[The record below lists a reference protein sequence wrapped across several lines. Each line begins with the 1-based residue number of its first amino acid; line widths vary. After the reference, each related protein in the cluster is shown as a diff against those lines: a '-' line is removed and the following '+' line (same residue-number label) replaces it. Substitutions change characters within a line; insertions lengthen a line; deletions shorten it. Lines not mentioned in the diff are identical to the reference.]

1 MKHLTIL
8 LLTLLV
14 SGGLWADD
22 EVALNCS
29 WEKEERLQSDKWVE
43 ESFAGND
50 FVLLINKNSLK
61 VSGDD
66 TYMEWRDLQAIYK
79 TRIVPDD
86 LYFWGFCT
94 NAYIDYSLIDC
105 SLINSVSEGNAY
117 QWTLDRK
124 SLHIKRKQWN
134 KSPFINQAKMSSQN
148 YGQCS
153 LGDME
158 KIKDMQKEF
167 LDKNKD
173 WIKI

>member
-1 MKHLTIL
+1 MKALTI

-29 WEKEERLQSDKWVE
+29 WEKEERLKSDKWAE
-43 ESFAGND
+43 EPFFVGND
-50 FVLLINKNSLK
+50 FVLLIDKNSLK

-66 TYMEWRDLQAIYK
+66 TYMEWRDLQALYK
-79 TRIVPDD
+79 TRLVPDD
-86 LYFWGFCT
+86 LYSWGFCT
-94 NAYIDYSLIDC
+94 NAYVDYSMIDC
-105 SLINSVSEGNAY
+105 SLINSVSEGNAF

-124 SLHIKRKQWN
+124 SLNIKSIQWL
-134 KSPFINQAKMSSQN
+134 KSPFNNQAKRFIQN
-148 YGQCS
+148 YGKCK
-153 LGDME
+153 LGDIE

>member
-1 MKHLTIL
+1 MKKLILMSGIL
-8 LLTLLV
+8 LST
-14 SGGLWADD
+14 SLWADD

-29 WEKEERLQSDKWVE
+29 WEKEERLKSDKWVE

-50 FVLLINKNSLK
+50 FVLLIDKNSLK
-61 VSGDD
+61 VSGND
-66 TYMEWRDLQAIYK
+66 TYMEWRDLQALYK
-79 TRIVPDD
+79 TRLVPDD

-94 NAYIDYSLIDC
+94 NAYVDYSMIDC

-124 SLHIKRKQWN
+124 SLNIKRIQWHKN
-134 KSPFINQAKMSSQN
+134 PFTNQAKMFSQN

-153 LGDME
+153 LGGIE